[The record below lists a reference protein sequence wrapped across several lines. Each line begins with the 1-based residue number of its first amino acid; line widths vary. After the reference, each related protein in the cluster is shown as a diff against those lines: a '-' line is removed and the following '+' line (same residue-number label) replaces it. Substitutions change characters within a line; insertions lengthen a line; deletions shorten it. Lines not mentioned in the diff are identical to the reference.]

1 MGGINIHELIGDP
14 RKVAEDLQAFRETA
28 KLLSSRHTR
37 MVERYPD
44 QWIALHSGEVKAH
57 GDSIEAVLREIDE
70 LGLSRDQTIV
80 RFIDRE
86 PRTMI
91 L

>member
-1 MGGINIHELIGDP
+1 MGGIDVHDLIGDP
-14 RKVAEDLQAFRETA
+14 QKVAEDLQAFAKTA
-28 KLLSSRHTR
+28 QLLSSRYPR

-44 QWIALHSGEVKAH
+44 QWIALHSGKVRAH
-57 GDSIEAVLREIDE
+57 GDSLDAVLRELDAM
-70 LGLSRDQTIV
+70 GLSRDQAII
-80 RFIDRE
+80 RFIDKE